1 MDIMKRPL
9 LLSLLA
15 LSLLCP
21 ASAGAAERPYEL
33 TFTSEGYRENHV
45 VYQNVWEPWIKEVE
59 KRSNGRLK
67 IVFYSPGSICTSKEV
82 PDAVV
87 KGRVDIGHSLFGANP
102 GLYGYS
108 DTGEANISGKSSLAA
123 SMGFYNYVMKNDWV
137 KAELDNSNTKLLTI
151 WSTGPMMLTS
161 KEPITKVDDLKGR
174 KINYHIS
181 GADQLITTFGAV
193 PIFVAPPDIYM
204 SIQRGQTD
212 TSLMALTILKP
223 FKLYEVLTEILNY
236 PIAPGYHY
244 MVMNRSVWD
253 SLPADLQKILEETTG
268 EVMSKNIGVTVDAS
282 IKDSV
287 DYVLSNGKCRMNEM
301 SPEEQAKMAKFL
313 EPFKQNWI
321 TSMEKRGL
329 NRAKE
334 AIELFEKS
342 MEEANAKYGAD

>member
-1 MDIMKRPL
+1 MKKNLFLP
-9 LLSLLA
+9 LLA

-21 ASAGAAERPYEL
+21 AAAQAAERPYEL

-45 VYQNVWEPWIKEVE
+45 VYQKVWEPWMQEVE
-59 KRSNGRLK
+59 KRSNGRLR
-67 IVFYSPGSICTSKEV
+67 IVYYTPGSICTSKDV

-123 SMGFYNYVMKNDWV
+123 SMGFYKYVTQNDWV
-137 KAELDNSNTKLLTI
+137 KSDLDNSNTKLLTI

-161 KEPITKVDDLKGR
+161 NAPIRTVEDLKGK

-181 GADQLITTFGAV
+181 GADELFTKFGAV

-212 TSLMALTILKP
+212 TSLMALTILQP
-223 FKLYEVLTEILNY
+223 FKLYEVLTEILDY

-253 SLPADLQKILEETTG
+253 SLPPDLQKILEETTG
-268 EVMSKNIGVTVDAS
+268 EAMSRQIGLTVDAA
-282 IKDSV
+282 IKESV
-287 DYVLSNGKCRMNEM
+287 DYVLSNNKCHMNEM
-301 SPEEQAKMAKFL
+301 SAEEQAKMAEL
-313 EPFKQNWI
+313 LYPFREQWI
-321 TSMEKRGL
+321 AGMEERGL
-329 NRAKE
+329 TRARE
-334 AIELFEKS
+334 AIELFEKC
-342 MEEANAKYGAD
+342 MEEANATYAAE

>member
-1 MDIMKRPL
+1 MKRPL

-21 ASAGAAERPYEL
+21 AASSAAERTYEL
-33 TFTSEGYRENHV
+33 AFTSEGYRENHV
-45 VYQNVWEPWIKEVE
+45 VYQQVWEPWMQEVE

-108 DTGEANISGKSSLAA
+108 DTGEANVPGNSSMAA
-123 SMGFYNYVMKNDWV
+123 SMGFYNYVTKNDWV
-137 KAELDNSNTKLLTI
+137 KAELDNKEMKLLTI

-161 KEPITKVDDLKGR
+161 RTPITKVDDLKGR

-181 GADQLITTFGAV
+181 GADELITTFGAV

-244 MVMNRSVWD
+244 MVMNRSVWE

-268 EVMSKNIGVTVDAS
+268 EAMSRAIATAVDAS

-301 SPEEQAKMAKFL
+301 SAEEQAKMAKFL
-313 EPFKQNWI
+313 EPFQQNWI
-321 TSMEKRGL
+321 ASMEKRGFS
-329 NRAKE
+329 RAKE
-334 AIELFEKS
+334 ALTLFEKC
-342 MEEANAKYGAD
+342 MEEASAQYGGK